1 MNPRLRV
8 SLYPKYR
15 RSKKGKLIENL
26 GSVLICVVLIIMSHE
41 RPFEIV
47 KTKHFMSINETASA
61 NDYLQKGL
69 DYLSG
74 KDYQEA
80 ITHFDKVLELNGKA
94 ESIDVGLKRKTN
106 IDAIGSAELSKNK
119 SIRHEQNFSAVYHR
133 GIAFSAVR
141 NEEEAIRSFTR
152 AIKLK
157 PRTSEVIFRRALIFQ
172 GMRKYEEAAIDYT
185 RVIEL
190 EPDNFEAFFNRASC
204 HSGRNARKYQIEDL
218 SKAIELKPDF
228 PRAYYERAEVFRLDK
243 LFDEGLGDYTKV
255 IELDP
260 GFTGAYYGRGAIFQR
275 LGDTPRAVEECNKL
289 QQIEPGSRCFCRH
302 HANYVEP
309 KFVPEPCRL
318 CPCADFS
325 EAHMSDPLCVCG
337 HLYKMHG

>member
-1 MNPRLRV
+1 
-8 SLYPKYR
+8 
-15 RSKKGKLIENL
+15 
-26 GSVLICVVLIIMSHE
+26 
-41 RPFEIV
+41 
-47 KTKHFMSINETASA
+47 MSINETASA

-94 ESIDVGLKRKTN
+94 ESLDAGLKRKTN

-141 NEEEAIRSFTR
+141 NEEGAIRSFTR

-157 PRTSEVIFRRALIFQ
+157 PRASEVIFRRALIFQ
-172 GMRKYEEAAIDYT
+172 GMRSKSEEAAADYT

-204 HSGRNARKYQIEDL
+204 HRGRGALKRKIEDL

-228 PRAYYERAEVFRLDK
+228 LRAYYERAEVFWLDK
-243 LFDEGLGDYTKV
+243 LFDEALGDYTKI

-260 GFTGAYYGRGAIFQR
+260 GSTSAYYSRGLIFQR
-275 LGDTPRAVEECNKL
+275 LGDTPRAVEECNKR
-289 QQIEPGSRCFCRH
+289 QQIAPGSGCFCRH

-318 CPCADFS
+318 CSCADFS
-325 EAHMSDPLCVCG
+325 EAHMSDPLCRCG
-337 HLYKMHG
+337 HLDKMHG